1 MAPARQA
8 LSARAD
14 FSCDYRGHCHRQFT
28 TTQQPCRLQA
38 RIEAPTRTARSAA
51 QQPNLR
57 RLCTFCSADYRPA
70 VHSGRRRRYNPKH
83 LRKAR
88 QPVARYI
95 QQAA

>member
-38 RIEAPTRTARSAA
+38 RIEAPTRTARTRRAAAEAPPPVNFLQRGLSARSPFWPPA
-51 QQPNLR
+51 LIQP
-57 RLCTFCSADYRPA
+57 
-70 VHSGRRRRYNPKH
+70 
-83 LRKAR
+83 
-88 QPVARYI
+88 
-95 QQAA
+95 